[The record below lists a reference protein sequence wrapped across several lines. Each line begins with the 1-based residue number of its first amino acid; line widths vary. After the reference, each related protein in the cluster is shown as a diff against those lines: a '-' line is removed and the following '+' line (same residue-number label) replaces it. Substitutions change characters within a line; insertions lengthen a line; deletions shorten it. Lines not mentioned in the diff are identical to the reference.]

1 MTFKIGNNGPNT
13 AENVLFTYVVPDN
26 FEFVS
31 MTADAQPNPTYN
43 QTTRTITWNLG
54 DVPVGDHKLNVVLK
68 VLDTTSST
76 SNPTITSTTN
86 DPVSGNN
93 NPSITVNEG
102 QTSPN
107 TNGNGTETNETT
119 NQNTI
124 PMQTTGTPI
133 TGLIIAILT
142 LFSG

>member
-1 MTFKIGNNGPNT
+1 
-13 AENVLFTYVVPDN
+13 
-26 FEFVS
+26 
-31 MTADAQPNPTYN
+31 
-43 QTTRTITWNLG
+43 
-54 DVPVGDHKLNVVLK
+54 
-68 VLDTTSST
+68 ST

-142 LFSG
+142 LFSGITQTKKQKNIPIKKPLLLLFTILTLTLTITGTASATNVYNITDDSYGSY